1 MGPLNG
7 TRIVE
12 IVGLGPGPFAGMLL
26 ADMGAT
32 VTAIARPGPRAWA
45 TLPYDIHRRGKT
57 IVELDLKSAAD
68 RAEAMTF
75 IGDADALIEGGRPG
89 VMERLG
95 LGPEECWAVNP
106 RLVYGRV
113 TGWGQDGPL
122 AQAAGHDINYIALA
136 GALYSLG
143 AEGTPPPIPL
153 NLVGDY
159 GGGAM
164 FLAFGVVCA
173 LLEARQSGRGQ
184 VVDAAMV
191 EGASLL
197 MSLFHSLRASQLW
210 NEERGVNFLDGG
222 AHFYGVY
229 ETKDRQYVSL
239 GAIEPHFMVKFV
251 ECSSLDSKWL
261 SAHMD
266 GERWAQLKIELAD
279 VFRSK
284 TRDEWCAL
292 LEGTDSCFSPVLP
305 FWQAHEHPHLRHR
318 GSFVE
323 LDSVV
328 QPGPAPK
335 FSRTPAEVRG
345 ARVLKSEHED
355 GENNQ

>member
-1 MGPLNG
+1 MGPLKG
-7 TRIVE
+7 IRIVE
-12 IVGLGPGPFAGMLL
+12 FVGMGPGPFAGMLL

-32 VTAIARPGPRAWA
+32 VTAITRPGSQSMIR
-45 TLPYDIHRRGKT
+45 LPYDINDRGKT
-57 IVELDLKSAAD
+57 LVELDLKDEDD
-68 RAEAMTF
+68 RARAMAL
-75 IGDADALIEGGRPG
+75 IEEADALIEGGRPG

-95 LGPEECWAVNP
+95 LGPDACWAVNP
-106 RLVYGRV
+106 RLVYGRM

-122 AQAAGHDINYIALA
+122 AQAAGHDLNYVALS

-143 AEGTPPPIPL
+143 AEGSPPPIPL

-173 LLEARQSGRGQ
+173 ILEARQSGRGQ

-210 NEERGVNFLDGG
+210 NEERGTNFLDGG

-229 ETKDRQYVSL
+229 ETKDRHYVSL
-239 GAIEPHFMVKFV
+239 GAIEPHFMAQFLGLVG
-251 ECSSLDSKWL
+251 LDTKWL
-261 SAHMD
+261 SMHMD
-266 GERWAQLKIELAD
+266 RECWARLKGELTDL
-279 VFRSK
+279 FRTK
-284 TRDEWCAL
+284 TRAEWCDL
-292 LEGTDSCFSPVLP
+292 LEGTDSCFSPVLS
-305 FWQAHEHPHLRHR
+305 FWEAHEHPHFQQR

-323 LDSVV
+323 LDSVI
-328 QPGPAPK
+328 QPGPVPR

-345 ARVLKSEHED
+345 ARPLKLERPVD
-355 GENNQ
+355 GEGE